1 MKAGAKTIIIGIST
15 LVIGGFVLPFLWVLP
30 LFLDATNTEQFIVPS
45 TQTLEIENPGRYYLW
60 NDYQTFFEGTQYSK
74 PKALPDGLEISI
86 KNEAGDTLFFQTDTN
101 ITFTS
106 GNISRN
112 SIAHLEFDQ
121 PETII
126 LSVGGDYEPRVFS
139 FGEAFIG
146 KFFSRIFGA
155 VALGAVL
162 TATGIVLA
170 VCGIVKLLK
179 KPASSETT

>member
-1 MKAGAKTIIIGIST
+1 MKTGANTIIIGISI
-15 LVIGGFVLPFLWVLP
+15 LVIGGFILPILCVLP
-30 LFLDATNTEQFIVPS
+30 LFLDSRNTEQFIVPS
-45 TQTLEIENPGRYYLW
+45 TQTFEIENPGRYYLW

-74 PKALPDGLEISI
+74 PEALPDGLEISI

-106 GNISRN
+106 GNTSRN

-126 LSVGGDYEPRVFS
+126 LSFVGDHEPRVFS

-155 VALGAVL
+155 VALAAVL
-162 TATGIVLA
+162 STTGIGLVIG
-170 VCGIVKLLK
+170 GIVKLLK
-179 KPASSETT
+179 KPAISETT